1 MYLYR
6 RATDNEKCSPLS
18 LMKEMQ
24 IRTIMGYHLTP
35 IKTTS
40 KRSPTANVEE
50 DVEKWKPSTLLVGMY
65 IGAAG
70 FERCMDL
77 SVWKTKN
84 ENTMRPSKSTFEY
97 WSEEHSHQLE
107 KFCVL

>member
-1 MYLYR
+1 MF
-6 RATDNEKCSPLS
+6 TIISNEGNAN
-18 LMKEMQ
+18 Q
-24 IRTIMGYHLTP
+24 NHNGYHLTP

-40 KRSPTANVEE
+40 KRSPTANAEE

-77 SVWKTKN
+77 SV
-84 ENTMRPSKSTFEY
+84 
-97 WSEEHSHQLE
+97 
-107 KFCVL
+107 

>member
-1 MYLYR
+1 
-6 RATDNEKCSPLS
+6 
-18 LMKEMQ
+18 MKEMQ

-40 KRSPTANVEE
+40 KRSPTANAE
-50 DVEKWKPSTLLVGMY
+50 DVEKWKPSTLLVEMY

-77 SVWKTKN
+77 SV
-84 ENTMRPSKSTFEY
+84 
-97 WSEEHSHQLE
+97 
-107 KFCVL
+107 